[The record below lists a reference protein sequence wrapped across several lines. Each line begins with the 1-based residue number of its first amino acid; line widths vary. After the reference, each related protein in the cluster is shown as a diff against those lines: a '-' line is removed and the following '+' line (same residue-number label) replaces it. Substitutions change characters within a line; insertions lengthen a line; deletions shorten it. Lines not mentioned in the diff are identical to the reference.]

1 MSIVS
6 RIAAIALGAGM
17 LLGVPTA
24 AMASSGPQ
32 QFVTHVIMHPDT
44 TSVSTGVVNFDGSP
58 VWAWDNG
65 AIKFTPVSVTPSPSN
80 NEANY
85 QVKIEVVGSFQGFAD
100 PTTGAALTSTGSVQG
115 TITFDVLAS
124 GTPQRL
130 PAQQPQ
136 GVLNNGVVTGSTSLS
151 DMLNQ
156 LFTGGATIVGGGD
169 YNFSYQNGNYI
180 QDTTGSTGDVR
191 GH

>member
-1 MSIVS
+1 MNIVS

-17 LLGVPTA
+17 LLGMPAA
-24 AMASSGPQ
+24 AMASSGPT
-32 QFVTHVIMHPDT
+32 QFVTHASMHPDT
-44 TSVSTGVVNFDGSP
+44 TNVATGVVNFDGSP

-65 AIKFTPVSVTPSPSN
+65 AIKLTPVPETGPN
-80 NEANY
+80 GANY

-100 PTTGAALTSTGSVQG
+100 PTTGAPLTSTGSVKG

-124 GTPQRL
+124 GTPQSL

-136 GVLNNGVVTGSTSLS
+136 GVVNNGVVTGSTSLGDIVS
-151 DMLNQ
+151 Q
-156 LFTGGATIVGGGD
+156 LFTGGAAIVGGGA
-169 YNFSYQNGNYI
+169 YHFSYQNGNYI
-180 QDTTGSTGDVR
+180 QDSVTGITGDVI